1 MSSQRGRGAVP
12 RRGERSERGRR
23 RLIDFPRS
31 GRRGLRRWIP
41 SWRLLFGSAFLG
53 ALFVVGAF
61 ATAVVLTPIP
71 EPNDV
76 ARAETTIVYW
86 SDGKSEI
93 GRLGEAN
100 RISVPLSSVPE
111 TVQHAVLAAEDR
123 DYYEHGGFDPSG
135 IARAAWNDVRGG
147 TKQGG
152 STITQQYAKN
162 AYLSH
167 EQSISRKLKE
177 LVLSVKLEM
186 TESKDKILENY
197 LNTVYFGHGS
207 YGIDA
212 ASRAYFKVAPEKL
225 NLGQSAALA
234 ALVQAPSALDP
245 DRDTTKLQERWNYVL
260 DGMVSKGWATA
271 EQRAKA
277 KFPKFAK
284 YRPTKTSMAGPN
296 GYLLDGVQR
305 EMLDRGYSQS
315 DLDLGG
321 YRVVTTFDKDA
332 QQAAVE
338 AVDGSAP
345 YDRDRFLRL
354 GLASVRP
361 GTGEVVAM
369 YGGTDYLENQYSD
382 ADQATAMAGSTF
394 KPFALAAALE
404 EGIAIDSTWDGSSP
418 RTIRG
423 YRVPNQGGQ
432 SFGTISL
439 QRATEMSVNTVYVD
453 VAGTVG
459 HEKVRQAAIRAGVP
473 EQTLGLVADPTT
485 VLGTSSPRAL
495 DMANAYATFAARGVK
510 AQPTMIKE
518 IRRNQGSVEHRFEPQ
533 TTRVFSEDIAD
544 EVNYVLQKVV
554 TQGTGS
560 AARGLGRPAAG
571 KTGTTDSN
579 LSAWFVGYTPDLS
592 TAVMMARSDAKGDSV
607 SLSGTGGMS
616 SVSGGSY
623 PARIWTSFMSGA
635 LSGLTVSDFVD
646 PSGRSDRWGESYAS
660 PSASS
665 GSPSA
670 SATKKPTTP
679 TAAPPSP
686 SSGPVTPVPTTTP
699 PAPPTPSL
707 SGP

>member
-1 MSSQRGRGAVP
+1 
-12 RRGERSERGRR
+12 
-23 RLIDFPRS
+23 
-31 GRRGLRRWIP
+31 
-41 SWRLLFGSAFLG
+41 
-53 ALFVVGAF
+53 
-61 ATAVVLTPIP
+61 
-71 EPNDV
+71 
-76 ARAETTIVYW
+76 
-86 SDGKSEI
+86 
-93 GRLGEAN
+93 
-100 RISVPLSSVPE
+100 
-111 TVQHAVLAAEDR
+111 
-123 DYYEHGGFDPSG
+123 
-135 IARAAWNDVRGG
+135 
-147 TKQGG
+147 
-152 STITQQYAKN
+152 
-162 AYLSH
+162 
-167 EQSISRKLKE
+167 
-177 LVLSVKLEM
+177 
-186 TESKDKILENY
+186 
-197 LNTVYFGHGS
+197 
-207 YGIDA
+207 
-212 ASRAYFKVAPEKL
+212 
-225 NLGQSAALA
+225 
-234 ALVQAPSALDP
+234 
-245 DRDTTKLQERWNYVL
+245 
-260 DGMVSKGWATA
+260 VSKGWATA

-321 YRVVTTFDKDA
+321 YRIVTTFDKDA

-354 GLASVRP
+354 GVASVRP

-369 YGGTDYLENQYSD
+369 YGGSDYLENQYSD

-432 SFGTISL
+432 SFGTITL

-495 DMANAYATFAARGVK
+495 DMANAYATFAARGIK

-518 IRRNQGSVEHRFEPQ
+518 IRRNQGSVEHRLEPR
-533 TTRVFSEDIAD
+533 TTRVFSEDVAD
-544 EVNYVLQKVV
+544 EVNYVLRKVV
-554 TQGTGS
+554 TQGTGF

-579 LSAWFVGYTPDLS
+579 LSAWFVGYTPELS
-592 TAVMMARSDAKGDSV
+592 TAVMMARSSAKGDSV

-635 LSGLTVSDFVD
+635 LSGLPVSDFVD

-660 PSASS
+660 PSTSS
-665 GSPSA
+665 GSPSP
-670 SATKKPTTP
+670 SATKKTKTP
-679 TAAPPSP
+679 TAAPPRP
-686 SSGPVTPVPTTTP
+686 PSGPATPVPTTAP
-699 PAPPTPSL
+699 PAPATPTPSL